1 MNHYKERMSLIVR
14 NVAEQAWSKP
24 LSSSGLWFHSDVRDN
39 FYYASYLLAASLD
52 SEKDPQFNRKDGKQL
67 AEEVLGRV
75 LRLQNREPKSPMY
88 GHWPLNL
95 EPDPEAASPHVL
107 PVELMGSLMV
117 FFHHKFESE
126 MGEGLAK
133 EFEAALEHIY
143 HGGFFRKP
151 LTVCNHHEA
160 KYTAAKLIFGQR
172 FSDKELLEDGKQS
185 LRDTL
190 TVLRRDG
197 MAEYGCLP
205 WFWHW
210 IQAFTCALK
219 LAEEPEVKQELHE
232 LLDELWSLRATY
244 YLKGAW
250 GGAHSRGWPH
260 DAPRDANVL
269 HDYVQFGDFSLP
281 EEMPRT
287 EYAGFLFYEAPEAAR
302 DLALQRSEPTEVRKV
317 LMKSV
322 DDQMRQLHSY
332 AYITEYFAAGGLWER
347 VIEFDNEQLRWM
359 FSLPIRAEGKANQLY
374 FFHPGEGYDPS
385 GSDPRHQ
392 SEWMEVLYHK
402 NVVLAL
408 YPLPEPAGDEGEE
421 VVGVLPEGEWLYES
435 DALYGKVDEVYFAIH
450 LSPGTAY
457 DIREKSGYQLAVC
470 RGDGIALTVEAVSVR
485 DAEHRGIEQLAA
497 FAQRMSEQKPEFK
510 TDGGL
515 EIVYTGWTTEDQL
528 CLKHMASG
536 SSARMINGAE
546 FTFELYSV

>member
-1 MNHYKERMSLIVR
+1 MNDYHGRMNRIVW
-14 NVAEQAWSKP
+14 NVAEQAWRLP
-24 LSSSGLWFHSDVRDN
+24 LQSSGLWFHGDVRDN
-39 FYYASYLLAASLD
+39 FYYASYLFAASLD
-52 SEKDPQFNRKDGKQL
+52 LEHDPQFNRQEGKRL

-75 LRLQNREPKSPMY
+75 LRLQDRDAKSPMY

-95 EPDPEAASPHVL
+95 EPKPEAASPHVL

-117 FFHHKFESE
+117 FFHHKFESG
-126 MGEGLAK
+126 MNEGLAR

-143 HGGFFRKP
+143 RGGFFRKP

-172 FSDKELLEDGKQS
+172 FGDKELLEDGKQS

-190 TVLRRDG
+190 TLLRREG

-210 IQAFTCALK
+210 TQAFTCALE
-219 LAEEPEVKQELHE
+219 LAEEPEVKQKLHE
-232 LLDELWSLRATY
+232 LLDELWSLRASY

-250 GGAHSRGWPH
+250 VGAHSRGWPH

-287 EYAGFLFYEAPEAAR
+287 EYAGFLFHEAPEAAR
-302 DLALQRSEPTEVRKV
+302 HLALHRSEPAEVRKV

-322 DDQMRQLHSY
+322 DGEMRKLHSY
-332 AYITEYFAAGGLWER
+332 AYVTEDFAAGGLWER
-347 VIEFDNEQLRWM
+347 VREFDNEQLRWM
-359 FSLPIRAEGKANQLY
+359 FSLPVRLGGKANQLY

-408 YPLPEPAGDEGEE
+408 YPLPELAVAGGEE
-421 VVGVLPEGEWLYES
+421 VVGVLPEGNWMYEAE
-435 DALYGKVDEVYFAIH
+435 ALYGKVDEVYFAIH

-457 DIREKSGYQLAVC
+457 DIREQSGYQQIVC
-470 RGDGIALTVEAVSVR
+470 RGDGIALAIEAVSVR
-485 DAEHRGIEQLAA
+485 EAENRGIGQLAA
-497 FAQRMSEQKPEFK
+497 FARQMSGQRPEFK

-515 EIVYTGWTTEDQL
+515 EVAYTGWTTEDRL
-528 CLKHMASG
+528 FLKHRGSG

-546 FTFELYSV
+546 CTFEPYSV

>member
-1 MNHYKERMSLIVR
+1 MNDYKERMSLIVR
-14 NVAEQAWSKP
+14 NVAEQAWSKA
-24 LSSSGLWFHSDVRDN
+24 LRTSGLWFHSDVRDN
-39 FYYASYLLAASLD
+39 FYYASYLFAASVDL
-52 SEKDPQFNRKDGKQL
+52 ELDPQFNRQEGKRL

-75 LRLQNREPKSPMY
+75 LRLQNRDPKSPMY

-95 EPDPEAASPHVL
+95 EPEPEEASPHVL

-117 FFHHKFESE
+117 FFHRKFESD
-126 MGEGLAK
+126 MSEGLAR
-133 EFEAALEHIY
+133 EFETALEHIY

-172 FSDKELLEDGKQS
+172 FGDQELWEDGKQS

-190 TVLRRDG
+190 TVLRREG

-210 IQAFTCALK
+210 TQAFTCALE
-219 LAEEPEVKQELHE
+219 LAEDLQLKQELRE
-232 LLDELWSLRATY
+232 LLDELWSLRTLY

-250 GGAHSRGWPH
+250 VGAHSRGWPH
-260 DAPRDANVL
+260 DAPRDGNVL

-287 EYAGFLFYEAPEAAR
+287 EYAGFLFYEAPEAKR
-302 DLALQRSEPTEVRKV
+302 QLALNRSEPREVRQV
-317 LMKSV
+317 VIKSV
-322 DDQMRQLHSY
+322 EGETRQLHSY
-332 AYITEYFAAGGLWER
+332 AYVTESFAAGGLWER
-347 VIEFDNEQLRWM
+347 VLEFDNEQLRWM

-385 GSDPRHQ
+385 GRDPRHQ

-408 YPLPEPAGDEGEE
+408 YPLPESVDAGERE

-435 DALYGKVDEVYFAIH
+435 EALYGKVDEVYFAIH
-450 LSPGTAY
+450 LSPETTY
-457 DIREKSGYQLAVC
+457 DIREQSGYHLVAC
-470 RGDGIALTVEAVSVR
+470 RGNGIALTVEAVSVR
-485 DAEHRGIEQLAA
+485 DAEHTGIEQLAA
-497 FAQRMSEQKPEFK
+497 FAQRMSRQKPDFI

-515 EIVYTGWTTEDQL
+515 EIEYTGWATEDQL
-528 CLKHMASG
+528 SLKHQVSG
-536 SSARMINGAE
+536 SSVRRINGAE
-546 FTFELYSV
+546 CTFELYSV

>member
-1 MNHYKERMSLIVR
+1 MNEYKERMNRIVR
-14 NVAEQAWSKP
+14 NVAEQAWRQP
-24 LSSSGLWFHSDVRDN
+24 LLPSGLWFHRDVRDN
-39 FYYASYLLAASLD
+39 FYYASYLFAASLD
-52 SEKDPQFNRKDGKQL
+52 LEIDPQFNRQEGKRL

-75 LRLQNREPKSPMY
+75 LRLQNKDAKSPMY

-95 EPDPEAASPHVL
+95 GPKPEAASPHTL
-107 PVELMGSLMV
+107 PIELMGSLMF
-117 FFHHKFESE
+117 FFHRKFESE
-126 MGEGLAK
+126 MSEGLAA
-133 EFEAALEHIY
+133 EFEAGLEHIY

-160 KYTAAKLIFGQR
+160 KYTAAKLIFGHW
-172 FSDKELLEDGKQS
+172 FDDKELLEDGKQS

-190 TVLRRDG
+190 SMLRREG

-210 IQAFTCALK
+210 TQALTCALE
-219 LAEEPEVKQELHE
+219 LMEEPELKRELHE
-232 LLDELWSLRATY
+232 LLDELWSLRTSF

-250 GGAHSRGWPH
+250 VGAHSRGWPH

-287 EYAGFLFYEAPEAAR
+287 EYAGFLFHEAPEANR
-302 DLALQRSEPTEVRKV
+302 RLALERSEPTEVRKA

-322 DDQMRQLHSY
+322 DGEMRQLHSY
-332 AYITEYFAAGGLWER
+332 SYVTEHFAAGGLWER
-347 VIEFDNEQLRWM
+347 VREFDNEQLRWM
-359 FSLPIRAEGKANQLY
+359 FSLPVRTGGKANQLY

-402 NVVLAL
+402 NVVVAL
-408 YPLPEPAGDEGEE
+408 YPLPEPAGAGGEE

-435 DALYGKVDEVYFAIH
+435 EALYGKVDEVYFAVH
-450 LSPGTAY
+450 LNPGTVY
-457 DIREKSGYQLAVC
+457 DIREQSGYHLAVC
-470 RGDGIALTVEAVSVR
+470 HGPRVALTVEAVTVR
-485 DAEHRGIEQLAA
+485 EAENRGIGQLAA
-497 FAQRMSEQKPEFK
+497 FARQMSGHTPEFK
-510 TDGGL
+510 TDGGF
-515 EIVYTGWTTEDQL
+515 EVAYTGWMTEDRL
-528 CLKHMASG
+528 HLKVMASG
-536 SSARMINGAE
+536 SSARTINGAE
-546 FTFELYSV
+546 CTFESYSV

>member
-1 MNHYKERMSLIVR
+1 MNDYKKRMSLIVR
-14 NVAEQAWSKP
+14 NVAEQAWNKP
-24 LSSSGLWFHSDVRDN
+24 LRSSGLWFHSDVRDN
-39 FYYASYLLAASLD
+39 FYYASYLFAASLECEDD
-52 SEKDPQFNRKDGKQL
+52 SQFNRQEGKQL

-117 FFHHKFESE
+117 FFHHKFESD
-126 MGEGLAK
+126 MSEGLAR
-133 EFEAALEHIY
+133 EFETALEHIY
-143 HGGFFRKP
+143 QGGFFRKP

-172 FSDKELLEDGKQS
+172 FGDKELLEDGKQS

-190 TVLRRDG
+190 TVLRREG

-210 IQAFTCALK
+210 TQAFTCALE
-219 LAEEPEVKQELHE
+219 LAEEPELKQELHA
-232 LLDELWSLRATY
+232 LLDELWSLRTDY

-250 GGAHSRGWPH
+250 VGAHSRGWPH
-260 DAPRDANVL
+260 DAPRDGNVL
-269 HDYVQFGDFSLP
+269 HDYVQFGDFNLS

-287 EYAGFLFYEAPEAAR
+287 EFAGFLFYEAPEAKR
-302 DLALQRSEPTEVRKV
+302 QLALNRSEPTEVRKV
-317 LMKSV
+317 VMKSV

-332 AYITEYFAAGGLWER
+332 AYVTECFAAGGLWER
-347 VIEFDNEQLRWM
+347 VLEFDNEQLRWM
-359 FSLPIRAEGKANQLY
+359 FSLPVRSEGKANQLY
-374 FFHPGEGYDPS
+374 FFHPGEGYNPS

-408 YPLPEPAGDEGEE
+408 YPLPESADAGGRE

-435 DALYGKVDEVYFAIH
+435 EALYGKVDEVYFAIH

-457 DIREKSGYQLAVC
+457 DIREQSGYHLAVC

-485 DAEHRGIEQLAA
+485 DAEHRGIEQLKA
-497 FAQRMSEQKPEFK
+497 FSQRMSKQKPDFK

-515 EIVYTGWTTEDQL
+515 EVVYTGWTTEDQL
-528 CLKHMASG
+528 CLKHTASG

-546 FTFELYSV
+546 CTFELYSV